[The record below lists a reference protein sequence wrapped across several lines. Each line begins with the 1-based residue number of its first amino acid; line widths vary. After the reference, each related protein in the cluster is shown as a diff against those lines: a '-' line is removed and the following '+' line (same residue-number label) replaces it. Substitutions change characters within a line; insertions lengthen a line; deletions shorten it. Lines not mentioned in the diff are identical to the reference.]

1 MLKNHNMFLVSVVM
15 LFDPKVARSMISCF
29 WTLFLIGCLDPKV
42 GRSMGKLQALETEVK
57 QKYGC
62 RVLIIQVLFS
72 SLNLIDAV
80 LLSPRLTSQMSR
92 FYL

>member
-1 MLKNHNMFLVSVVM
+1 ML
-15 LFDPKVARSMISCF
+15 F

-62 RVLIIQVLFS
+62 RVLIIQVCKLYFS
-72 SLNLIDAV
+72 EFN
-80 LLSPRLTSQMSR
+80 
-92 FYL
+92 

>member
-1 MLKNHNMFLVSVVM
+1 MRTIAPNCHVKKSQHVLGVVM

-29 WTLFLIGCLDPKV
+29 WTLFLIGCPDVKV

-62 RVLIIQVLFS
+62 RVLIIQVLLS
-72 SLNLIDAV
+72 SLNLIDGI
-80 LLSPRLTSQMSR
+80 
-92 FYL
+92 

>member
-1 MLKNHNMFLVSVVM
+1 
-15 LFDPKVARSMISCF
+15 
-29 WTLFLIGCLDPKV
+29 
-42 GRSMGKLQALETEVK
+42 MGKLQALETEVK
-57 QKYGC
+57 QKHEC

-80 LLSPRLTSQMSR
+80 ILPPRLTSQMSR